1 MPYIGK
7 PQSSD
12 PITVNASNIEDGSI
26 IAADISSS
34 LGVAISGSF
43 TTVSSSLGSRVTLV
57 EGGTTSKTLVSSSAQ
72 IATSISGSSTS
83 LSSSLS
89 TRATTL
95 ESASGSF
102 ASDLVTLKGSGTTQ
116 GVGQSNSPTFAGGT
130 VTGDFTVGGTLTA
143 QEIHTEFESAS
154 ILFTSGSTILGNSSD
169 DVHSMTGS
177 LNISG
182 SLTLNDGALTVT
194 DNVDFNGDLDV
205 EGTTNLDVVDIDG
218 AVTQDGG
225 HFIINEGGADYDF
238 RVESDGNENALRVD
252 GQQGFIGM
260 GASAPGYVNG
270 QDHRGGNTQTT
281 SGAGGL
287 LHLEGLVPRIILDDT
302 GDTPQFAIEAQD
314 YFSILELN
322 DSHTGEST
330 RLRIAKSTGNVGIGG
345 VTSPAEPLHVSG
357 SDSGIRIQA
366 RSGTRGT
373 LSFYTAGGAL
383 EGKISTNGNDF
394 LSLGGGSSA
403 GDHLTINNSGY
414 VGIGTN
420 NAGMQLEIRG
430 TGVQEQRIYSTNSVG
445 RMTIRGATQGDLFLT
460 DESGGSN
467 LKTIQLVQVDD
478 LFKVRQITDAGGL
491 GNENLLV
498 IKPGDSNVGIDTSN
512 PQRTFVISD
521 GGNGG
526 IEFGPGAS
534 TNIMSNFN
542 RGTSSYATLQI
553 ESSAVKIYTG
563 TSSDKLLNIDSSGN
577 ISGSGEIKN
586 QDGTKI
592 YTNERFGK
600 IEGADGPTTSGAD
613 GTPHTESI
621 DMPEGSHILTATMG
635 RTEVHIGAVYLIIV
649 PPHGSNVINCSVTQ
663 LGYGSY
669 ASTSLIQVQNQNNG
683 SAFGFNSNSDGI
695 IKIIYTN
702 DDSNNWQYWSWSYT
716 TLGVV
721 RT

>member
-600 IEGADGPTTSGAD
+600 IEGADGTTTSGAD

>member
-1 MPYIGK
+1 M
-7 PQSSD
+7 
-12 PITVNASNIEDGSI
+12 
-26 IAADISSS
+26 
-34 LGVAISGSF
+34 
-43 TTVSSSLGSRVTLV
+43 
-57 EGGTTSKTLVSSSAQ
+57 
-72 IATSISGSSTS
+72 
-83 LSSSLS
+83 
-89 TRATTL
+89 
-95 ESASGSF
+95 
-102 ASDLVTLKGSGTTQ
+102 
-116 GVGQSNSPTFAGGT
+116 
-130 VTGDFTVGGTLTA
+130 
-143 QEIHTEFESAS
+143 
-154 ILFTSGSTILGNSSD
+154 
-169 DVHSMTGS
+169 
-177 LNISG
+177 
-182 SLTLNDGALTVT
+182 DGA
-194 DNVDFNGDLDV
+194 
-205 EGTTNLDVVDIDG
+205 
-218 AVTQDGG
+218 
-225 HFIINEGGADYDF
+225 
-238 RVESDGNENALRVD
+238 
-252 GQQGFIGM
+252 QGFIGM

-383 EGKISTNGNDF
+383 EGKISTNGNNF

-430 TGVQEQRIYSTNSVG
+430 TGVQEQRIYSTDSVG
-445 RMTIRGATQGDLFLT
+445 RFTIRGATQGDLFLT

-526 IEFGPGAS
+526 IEFRPAAS
-534 TNIMSNFN
+534 TNIISNFN
-542 RGTSSYATLQI
+542 RGTSSYETLQI

-600 IEGADGPTTSGAD
+600 IEGADGTTTSGAD

>member
-205 EGTTNLDVVDIDG
+205 DGTTNLDVVDIDG

-600 IEGADGPTTSGAD
+600 IEGADGTTTSGAD